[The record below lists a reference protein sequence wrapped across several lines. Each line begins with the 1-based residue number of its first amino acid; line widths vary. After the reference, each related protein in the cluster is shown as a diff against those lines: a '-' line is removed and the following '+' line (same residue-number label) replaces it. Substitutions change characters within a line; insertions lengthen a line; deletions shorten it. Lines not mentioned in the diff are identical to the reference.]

1 VVKVYR
7 TPVKPL
13 FLVFLC
19 PAQIDLDSFNPNMS
33 ASYGCYKT
41 CLCSAG
47 YPLELHGYSDNVVIK
62 EAFRNRIIPA
72 VPF

>member
-1 VVKVYR
+1 VVKVYW
-7 TPVKPL
+7 TPVKQL
-13 FLVFLC
+13 LLVFLY
-19 PAQIDLDSFNPNMS
+19 PVQTDLDSYNPNMS

-47 YPLELHGYSDNVVIK
+47 YPVERHGDSDNIATK
-62 EAFRNRIIPA
+62 EAFRYRIIPA

>member
-7 TPVKPL
+7 TPDKQL

-19 PAQIDLDSFNPNMS
+19 PAQINLDSFNPNMS

-47 YPLELHGYSDNVVIK
+47 YPLSDSDNVATK
-62 EAFRNRIIPA
+62 EAYRYRIIPA